1 MTRKLFAVLT
11 AEMLTIFAAGV
22 SAQQATDSLNTAP
35 AGAPTINQSLEMR
48 INRPIA
54 FAATVLEALDIENMD
69 ATASVVDKSGLLEL
83 ARYQGH
89 AAALHAQHLRE
100 KFLGQR
106 QRVAA
111 QQVACL

>member
-48 INRPIA
+48 SAGSPRISPDGRWVAYEITHTNWDSNA
-54 FAATVLEALDIENMD
+54 FE
-69 ATASVVDKSGLLEL
+69 
-83 ARYQGH
+83 R
-89 AAALHAQHLRE
+89 
-100 KFLGQR
+100 
-106 QRVAA
+106 
-111 QQVACL
+111 